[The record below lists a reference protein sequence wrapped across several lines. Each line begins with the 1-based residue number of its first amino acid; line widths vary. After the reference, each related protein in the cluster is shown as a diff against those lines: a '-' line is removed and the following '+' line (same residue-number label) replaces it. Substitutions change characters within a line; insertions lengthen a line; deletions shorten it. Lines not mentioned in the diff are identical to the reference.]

1 MDTRET
7 WDDLVGDAWVRHADE
22 IDAHSAPF
30 GAALLEALTPVPGRR
45 ILDVGCGVGSTTI
58 SLARRGADVVGID
71 LSTRMIDHAR
81 TRDLGEPMGN
91 ATFEVADATSY
102 SPDEPFDEVCS
113 RFGVMF
119 FADPPAAFAHLR
131 SLVRPEGRLAFAA
144 WSDPSANLWMLEPVM
159 ASVPVLGPPAL
170 PGPTEPGPF
179 SLSSPER
186 VHEVLGAAG
195 WQDVDIEEVAVEG
208 PHPAG
213 GARAVAEMVVETVPL
228 LAEGLAAKP
237 EARDELCDAIADAL
251 RPREHGGRVTVQA
264 SALIVTAHA

>member
-30 GAALLEALTPVPGRR
+30 GAALLEALAPVPGRR
-45 ILDVGCGVGSTTI
+45 ILDVGCGFGSTAI

-81 TRDLGEPMGN
+81 SRDLGEPMGT
-91 ATFEVADATSY
+91 ATFEVADATRY
-102 SPDEPFDEVCS
+102 TAGEPFDEVCS

-119 FADPPAAFAHLR
+119 FDDPPAAFAHLR

-144 WSDPSANLWMLEPVM
+144 WADPGANPWMIEPVM
-159 ASVPVLGPPAL
+159 ASVAVIGPPAL

-179 SLSSPER
+179 SLASPER
-186 VHEVLGAAG
+186 IHDVLGSAG
-195 WQDVDIEEVAVEG
+195 WQDVEIEEVTVEG

-213 GARAVAEMVVETVPL
+213 GARAVAEMVVETLPV
-228 LAEGLAAKP
+228 LAQGLVTRP
-237 EARDELCDAIADAL
+237 EARDDLCAAIADAL
-251 RPREHGGRVTVQA
+251 APREHGGRVTFAA